1 MKINR
6 GYTRSVRLSIS
17 DDRGAIFGAG
27 NVHSGFLMGLG
38 ILGDFVLGTRGN
50 LQLKLKVH
58 WYNLTRFVLV

>member
-27 NVHSGFLMGLG
+27 NVHSGFLLGLG
-38 ILGDFVLGTRGN
+38 ILGISFWGLVAICN
-50 LQLKLKVH
+50 L
-58 WYNLTRFVLV
+58 N